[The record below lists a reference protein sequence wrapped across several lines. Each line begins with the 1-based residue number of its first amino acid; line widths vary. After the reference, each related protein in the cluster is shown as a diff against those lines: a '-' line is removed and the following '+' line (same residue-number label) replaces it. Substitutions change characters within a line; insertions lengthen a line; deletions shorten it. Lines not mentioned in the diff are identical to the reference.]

1 MAIKNIQNLLRD
13 GRVDRDGTKD
23 IYHLDESKAP
33 DIVAK
38 IKSGD
43 ILLGDGHIYVL
54 ISEDGSK
61 EVVIGN
67 SSDTY
72 DSAFKVS
79 ASSDEPTTVNW
90 DDIEDKP
97 ETFAPTIGTTEDT
110 AKAGDWTPAVADV
123 PNLPTSKITSGT
135 FADARI
141 PSLAISKITGLQT
154 ELNSK
159 ADSTDIPDVSGFATT
174 SELTSGLAGKANT
187 SHTHTVAQVTG
198 LQTTLDEKAGT
209 SVATDSANG
218 LMSSADKQKLD
229 GVEEGANVYLDS
241 NVLSALQ
248 ALDGYAEGAVLQVTA
263 EGIQWVTP

>member
-1 MAIKNIQNLLRD
+1 MATKNIQNLLRD
-13 GRVDRDGTKD
+13 GRVDKDATKD
-23 IYHLDESKAP
+23 IYHLYESKAP
-33 DIVAK
+33 DIVQE

-43 ILLGDGHIYVL
+43 VLLADGHIYVL
-54 ISEDGSK
+54 IAEDGTR

-79 ASSDEPTTVNW
+79 GGSDEPSTVSWEN
-90 DDIEDKP
+90 IEDKP

-110 AKAGDWTPAVADV
+110 AKAGDWTPAAGDI
-123 PNLPTSKITSGT
+123 PNLATSKITSGT

-141 PSLAISKITGLQT
+141 PSLAISKITGLQA

-198 LQTTLDEKAGT
+198 LQGELDSKLTATEGAA
-209 SVATDSANG
+209 VPDATDETDVVAQFNA
-218 LMSSADKQKLD
+218 LLSSLRTA
-229 GVEEGANVYLDS
+229 GVIS
-241 NVLSALQ
+241 S
-248 ALDGYAEGAVLQVTA
+248 
-263 EGIQWVTP
+263 